1 MNTLASFTAI
11 DTLWML
17 VCACFVFFM
26 QAGFTCYEAGL
37 VQSKNVISVA
47 IENIFNLTISIVLFS
62 LVGFPMMFGETI
74 FSADSSAET
83 AFVFLQIMFAAVSV
97 TIFAGALSERT
108 KLAPLLVAGAVSAAL
123 IYPLFGRLAWGSHLS
138 GNASWL
144 EKLGFLDFAGA
155 SVVHMTAGFV
165 ALAGLLAV
173 GFVAGILADLTSVL
187 LEKLHIDDVVNVI
200 PVHLI
205 GGLTGILALPFCIPV
220 SALPTDSRLEQFGV
234 QIIGACIC
242 FAASFGISFFSYQQ
256 MFAILTPALITGA
269 FADRVNF
276 KSYLVFLVL
285 WSLLIYIPLAHWVWG
300 GGFLQQMGVVDF
312 AGGIVVHAS
321 AGLAALASVFFVGKR
336 TVVSKV
342 EMEPHNVTHVALGTA
357 LLWFGWFGFN
367 AGGALGANSLAATA
381 FINTDLGASA
391 AMVTWLII
399 SWIREKSPSFVGVLT
414 GAVAGLATI
423 TPGAGFVKPWAAI
436 IIGVLAGIICYAAVQ
451 FRKKLDWD
459 DALDVWGVHGVGG
472 IIGTILLGIFASKD
486 VNGIS
491 GLIEGDVHQF
501 GIQIFGTLLA
511 SAYAF
516 VITMLILKVV
526 NKFLPVRVTPEE
538 ERIGL
543 DASLHHE
550 EAYHL

>member
-1 MNTLASFTAI
+1 MDAGLC
-11 DTLWML
+11 LL
-17 VCACFVFFM
+17 RFFM

-144 EKLGFLDFAGA
+144 ERLGFLDFAGA

-173 GFVAGILADLTSVL
+173 GSRSRQ
-187 LEKLHIDDVVNVI
+187 H
-200 PVHLI
+200 
-205 GGLTGILALPFCIPV
+205 TG
-220 SALPTDSRLEQFGV
+220 
-234 QIIGACIC
+234 
-242 FAASFGISFFSYQQ
+242 
-256 MFAILTPALITGA
+256 
-269 FADRVNF
+269 
-276 KSYLVFLVL
+276 KSN
-285 WSLLIYIPLAHWVWG
+285 IPLAV
-300 GGFLQQMGVVDF
+300 LGVF
-312 AGGIVVHAS
+312 I
-321 AGLAALASVFFVGKR
+321 
-336 TVVSKV
+336 
-342 EMEPHNVTHVALGTA
+342 
-357 LLWFGWFGFN
+357 LWFGWFGFN

-472 IIGTILLGIFASKD
+472 IIGTILLGVFASKD